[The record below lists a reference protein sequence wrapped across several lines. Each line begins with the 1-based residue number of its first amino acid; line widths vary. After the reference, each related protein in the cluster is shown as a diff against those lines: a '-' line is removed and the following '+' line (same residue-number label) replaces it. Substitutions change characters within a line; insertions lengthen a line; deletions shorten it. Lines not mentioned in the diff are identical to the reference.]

1 VVVVLR
7 LLLHGRRQL
16 TLPSLPPSLPPGPPP
31 RSSFLQ
37 YTYSVPNDFLAADGV
52 NTLSVSI
59 EPALEYTGKGGR
71 EGGREEGKVKRGPH

>member
-1 VVVVLR
+1 
-7 LLLHGRRQL
+7 
-16 TLPSLPPSLPPGPPP
+16 
-31 RSSFLQ
+31 
-37 YTYSVPNDFLAADGV
+37 VPNDFLAADGV